1 MISLRAKRLDEALLR
16 QVIDMIDIPR
26 ITLRD
31 ENPFSYFSWLLTI
44 NFFDLRASGSEN
56 FHCRGFR
63 VKSFASRLHPSPT
76 CLISLPAQPG
86 EVLASHKKPFPNTA
100 FIKRREG
107 KSFLPFPH
115 SVESFTSYLCYCLC
129 CSFLRPLFG
138 HKSKWNYSFLSL
150 RRLLP

>member
-1 MISLRAKRLDEALLR
+1 MAVNNKLFRFKS
-16 QVIDMIDIPR
+16 V
-26 ITLRD
+26 
-31 ENPFSYFSWLLTI
+31 
-44 NFFDLRASGSEN
+44 GSEN

-63 VKSFASRLHPSPT
+63 VKSFASRLYPSPI
-76 CLISLPAQPG
+76 CLISLPVQPG

-100 FIKRREG
+100 FIKRSEG

-129 CSFLRPLFG
+129 CSFLRPPFG

-150 RRLLP
+150 PAVFCRNMMSTSNKFTKQQPSIRFTYTENPSWPRGA